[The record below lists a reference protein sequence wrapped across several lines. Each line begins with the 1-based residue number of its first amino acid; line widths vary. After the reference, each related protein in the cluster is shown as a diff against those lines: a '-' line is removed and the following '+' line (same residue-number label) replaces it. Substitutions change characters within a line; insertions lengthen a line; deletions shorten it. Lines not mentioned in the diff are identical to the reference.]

1 MKYILPCFLFLGFV
15 ATAHSD
21 EIDTANSSFTWKAT
35 KVTGGHEGQIFPS
48 AGNIEVKD
56 GAIQSGNVTMD
67 MKTFTVTDIQG
78 KWAAKLLGHLKSS
91 DFFDVEKFPEATLTF
106 GRIEAGTARGQLTI
120 KGKTNPVIFKV
131 TQTGNAY
138 TGTLTFDRTKFGM
151 IYKSGNFFKDIGD
164 KAIHDEVNLSFKV
177 SLKPSLKQ

>member
-1 MKYILPCFLFLGFV
+1 MKHILPFALILAFAV
-15 ATAHSD
+15 TTQSA
-21 EIDTANSSFTWKAT
+21 EIDAANSSFTWKAT
-35 KVTGGHEGQIFPS
+35 KVTGGHEGQIFPT

-56 GAIQSGNVTMD
+56 GVIQSGKVTMD

-78 KWAAKLLGHLKSS
+78 KWATKLLGHLKSG
-91 DFFDVEKFPEATLTF
+91 DFFDVEKFPEATLSF
-106 GRIEAGTARGQLTI
+106 GRIENGTARGQLTI
-120 KGKTNPVIFKV
+120 KGKTNPVMFKV
-131 TQTGNAY
+131 TQVAGAY

-177 SLKPSLKQ
+177 TLKAPAQK